1 MTHALRTTEYHDR
14 DPQYFWI
21 LELVGLRA
29 PKIWDY
35 SRLSL
40 VYTTMSKRQ
49 LTWFVE
55 NKVADGWSDP
65 RFPTGWCRFIPQ
77 YYLIIS

>member
-1 MTHALRTTEYHDR
+1 MTATLRCHSFSLFSFHGV
-14 DPQYFWI
+14 QYFWI
-21 LELVGLRA
+21 LKLLGLRA

-40 VYTTMSKRQ
+40 IYTTMSKRQ
-49 LTWFVE
+49 LTYFVE

-65 RFPTGWCRFIPQ
+65 RFPTSLSLSVHTF
-77 YYLIIS
+77 